1 MILRDYQTAAVNN
14 LRASLARGNRSPLL
28 TAPTGSGKTIIARA
42 LVEGANAKG
51 KRVLFLAPRREL
63 IFQTCEKLESAGIP
77 YGVLMAG
84 QVPRP
89 WEPVQVACVPTL
101 TTRCLRNKTQPLPKA
116 DLLIVDEAHW
126 SIAQQ
131 TRALLD
137 AYPEA
142 VKVGLTATPARA
154 DGRGLGAMYDDL
166 VLGPSVAELTAQGHL
181 VPVRYFAP
189 TKPDLA
195 KVKIVRG
202 DYDQTQLGH
211 RMDDP
216 KLVGDIVANWAR
228 IAPTRKTV
236 VFAVNVSHSMHL
248 RDRFLELGVNAEHL
262 DGATPKEQRA
272 AMLQRLRS
280 GETQVLCNC
289 EVLTYGWDEPS
300 ISCAVLA
307 RPTKSL
313 ARYFQMVGRVLRPSE
328 GKADCIAID
337 HSGAVDEIG
346 FVDEP
351 IQWSLS
357 DRDNVNERHAKAK
370 AKQPGKITCGECA
383 TVFSARGTCPNCGT
397 EVPRHF
403 AKPIEVI
410 HAELAELERDK
421 RRTNREWAPHE
432 KRTFYGELLGV
443 QHERGYRHGWAA
455 NQYRERLGVWPNA
468 YKDTPA
474 LQPSLETRS
483 WVQSRLIRYA
493 KSKTKVQ
500 PREVTQAGIR
510 ELERSLGMER
520 AI

>member
-1 MILRDYQTAAVNN
+1 MNYFNFYPGDYLRDTTRLTMAQNGAFLSLLCAYYSEAAPLPANDTAIFLICKAATKAEQRDALLVADKYFPIGDDGLRHNARADFEIEKAKPRIESARQNGSKGGRPRKPSGLSERNPVGYQRKTHSVICGFVFRNPRWCRFRSKSFPSKRRASLRSGCWGQAVILRDYQTAAVNN

-181 VPVRYFAP
+181 APVRYFAP

-280 GETQVLCNC
+280 GETQVLCN
-289 EVLTYGWDEPS
+289 
-300 ISCAVLA
+300 
-307 RPTKSL
+307 
-313 ARYFQMVGRVLRPSE
+313 
-328 GKADCIAID
+328 
-337 HSGAVDEIG
+337 
-346 FVDEP
+346 
-351 IQWSLS
+351 
-357 DRDNVNERHAKAK
+357 
-370 AKQPGKITCGECA
+370 
-383 TVFSARGTCPNCGT
+383 
-397 EVPRHF
+397 
-403 AKPIEVI
+403 
-410 HAELAELERDK
+410 
-421 RRTNREWAPHE
+421 
-432 KRTFYGELLGV
+432 
-443 QHERGYRHGWAA
+443 
-455 NQYRERLGVWPNA
+455 
-468 YKDTPA
+468 
-474 LQPSLETRS
+474 
-483 WVQSRLIRYA
+483 
-493 KSKTKVQ
+493 
-500 PREVTQAGIR
+500 
-510 ELERSLGMER
+510 
-520 AI
+520 